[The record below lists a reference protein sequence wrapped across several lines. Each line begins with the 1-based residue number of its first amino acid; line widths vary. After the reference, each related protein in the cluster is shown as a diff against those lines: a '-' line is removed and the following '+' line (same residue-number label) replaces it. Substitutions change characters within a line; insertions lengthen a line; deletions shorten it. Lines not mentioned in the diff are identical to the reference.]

1 MSILKRKKRYYLKQV
16 DLLVAGSGQTL
27 PADFLEYGGM
37 IMTQAALEDNHKAEI
52 IKLPVEYQEDV
63 NSDNRDDETEGKST
77 EMECLYTTE
86 EILAVYNVFKSRV
99 ESASSLAKERSAM
112 RNLTMFVCAI
122 NIGLRGGD
130 FCKLTWKRIYDEN
143 WNIKRMEK
151 FAPEKQTRRTRT
163 GRIIKRKYAKLRF
176 DSDFKETI
184 NSWLQWNIEHGYRP
198 DLDDYVFKT
207 QKRKHIEEKSWY
219 TIVERA
225 RIEAGIKQSI
235 GTHGLRKTFGHRYYL
250 SAPNKQ
256 EALTQLMI
264 IFAHSDM
271 RVTLKYICISDEEI
285 FENQERMCIF
295 SKSTNED
302 DFLCSQD
309 ENLIDVLEV

>member
-1 MSILKRKKRYYLKQV
+1 MV
-16 DLLVAGSGQTL
+16 GSGQTL
-27 PADFLEYGGM
+27 PTDFLIDGGR
-37 IMTQAALEDNHKAEI
+37 IMTQAASEDNHKAEI

-99 ESASSLAKERSAM
+99 ESASSLAKERAAM

-163 GRIIKRKYAKLRF
+163 GKIISRKYIKLRF
-176 DSDFKETI
+176 DSDFKEAI
-184 NSWLQWNIEHGYRP
+184 NNWLQWNINHGYKP
-198 DLDDYVFKT
+198 VLDDFIFKT
-207 QKRKHIEEKSWY
+207 QKNRHIEEKSWY
-219 TIVERA
+219 KIIEET
-225 RIEAGIKQSI
+225 RIIAGIKQKI
-235 GTHGLRKTFGHRYYL
+235 GAHGLRKTYGHRYYL
-250 SAPNKQ
+250 AAPNKQ
-256 EALTQLMI
+256 AALIQLMK
-264 IFAHSDM
+264 IFGHSDM
-271 RVTLKYICISDEEI
+271 RITLNYICISDEEI

-295 SKSTNED
+295 SKESNCD
-302 DFLCSQD
+302 DFMCPQD
-309 ENLIDVLEV
+309 EEIVDVLEV

>member
-1 MSILKRKKRYYLKQV
+1 MVQV
-16 DLLVAGSGQTL
+16 AEEGIKGVIKPFTVISGGNGVVNGSGC
-27 PADFLEYGGM
+27 
-37 IMTQAALEDNHKAEI
+37 N
-52 IKLPVEYQEDV
+52 
-63 NSDNRDDETEGKST
+63 DEVPEGIST

-99 ESASSLAKERSAM
+99 DNASSPCKERNAL

-130 FCKLTWKRIYDEN
+130 FCKLTWGRIFDNN

-151 FAPEKQTRRTRT
+151 FVPEKQTRRTRS
-163 GRIIKRKYAKLRF
+163 GKIISRKRIKLRF
-176 DSDFKETI
+176 DSDFKMAI
-184 NSWLQWNIEHGYRP
+184 QNWLQWNIAHGYK
-198 DLDDYVFKT
+198 LELNDYVFLT
-207 QKRKHIEEKSWY
+207 QKGRHIEKKSWY
-219 TIVERA
+219 TIIEKA
-225 RIEAGIKQSI
+225 RIEAGITQCI
-235 GTHGLRKTFGHRYYL
+235 GTHGLRKTYGHRYYL

-271 RVTLKYICISDEEI
+271 RVTLKYICISDDEI

-295 SKSTNED
+295 SKDSGND
-302 DFLCSQD
+302 DFMCPQD
-309 ENLIDVLEV
+309 DE

>member
-1 MSILKRKKRYYLKQV
+1 M
-16 DLLVAGSGQTL
+16 A
-27 PADFLEYGGM
+27 
-37 IMTQAALEDNHKAEI
+37 QAALEDNHKADI
-52 IKLPVEYQEDV
+52 IKLPVEYQEETD
-63 NSDNRDDETEGKST
+63 SDNGSDETDGKST

-151 FAPEKQTRRTRT
+151 FAPEKQTRRTRS

-184 NSWLQWNIEHGYRP
+184 NNWLQWNIEHGYRP
-198 DLDDYVFKT
+198 DWMIMFL
-207 QKRKHIEEKSWY
+207 KHRNE
-219 TIVERA
+219 
-225 RIEAGIKQSI
+225 SI
-235 GTHGLRKTFGHRYYL
+235 
-250 SAPNKQ
+250 
-256 EALTQLMI
+256 
-264 IFAHSDM
+264 
-271 RVTLKYICISDEEI
+271 
-285 FENQERMCIF
+285 
-295 SKSTNED
+295 
-302 DFLCSQD
+302 
-309 ENLIDVLEV
+309 